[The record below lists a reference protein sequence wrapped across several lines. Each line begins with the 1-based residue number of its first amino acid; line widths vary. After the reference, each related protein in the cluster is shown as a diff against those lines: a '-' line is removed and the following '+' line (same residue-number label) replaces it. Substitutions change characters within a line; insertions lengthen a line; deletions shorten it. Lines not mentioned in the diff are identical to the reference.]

1 MSNNDS
7 FKIPNSKLLK
17 INREILSLA
26 IPSIITNITT
36 PLLALMDVA
45 IVGHMGDAAYIAAIA
60 VGGTIFNMIY
70 WLFAFL
76 RMGTSG
82 MSAQAHG
89 ASDNVELDL
98 VLARGIAVAIG
109 ASLLIIIFSPLI
121 ARLAF
126 AVMEVDPQVRV
137 MAETYFSILVWGAPA
152 VLCTY
157 TMSGWSLGRKNP
169 KAPMWVSFIIN
180 IGNIVVSLVLVY
192 VLGLKIEGVAIG
204 TLSAQWLGAMAFTV
218 IVIRKYR
225 PNVASARLIIQRGAL
240 RRFFSVNAD
249 IFLRT
254 CCLIAVTVWF
264 TRVGSEQGVVTL
276 AVNTLLMQFFI
287 LFSYFMDGFAF
298 AGEAICGNCLG
309 ASDREQLDTGIHAL
323 LRWGVWVAVT
333 FTVIYFACGEWI
345 MRLLSGDEI
354 VISASREYLH
364 WVILI
369 PLAGFLA
376 FTWDG
381 IYIGITRTHEMLLSM
396 ALSTLLYFVL
406 YFILFP
412 HIGNHGLWIAFLS
425 YLLSRGLVLHIVSH
439 HVKCTLFK

>member
-1 MSNNDS
+1 M
-7 FKIPNSKLLK
+7 K

-70 WLFAFL
+70 WMFAFL

-89 ASDNVELDL
+89 ASDSTELDL
-98 VLARGIAVAIG
+98 VLARGMTVAIG
-109 ASLLIIIFSPLI
+109 ASLLIILFSPLI
-121 ARLAF
+121 AHLAF
-126 AVMEVDPQVRV
+126 YVMEVEPEVRA
-137 MAETYFSILVWGAPA
+137 MSETYFAILVWGAPA
-152 VLCTY
+152 VLSTY

-169 KAPMWVSFIIN
+169 NAPMWVSFIIN
-180 IGNIVVSLVLVY
+180 ISNIAVSLVLVY
-192 VLGLKIEGVAIG
+192 VFGLRIEGVAIG
-204 TLSAQWLGAMAFTV
+204 TLSAQWLGALAFAL
-218 IVIRKYR
+218 IVKRKYN
-225 PNVASARLIIQRGAL
+225 PSIASLRQIFKQGAL
-240 RRFFSVNAD
+240 RRFFSVNVD

-264 TRVGSEQGVVTL
+264 TRVGSAQGVVTL

-309 ASDREQLDTGIHAL
+309 ASDRNSLSRSIYAL
-323 LRWGVWVAVT
+323 LRWGILVSAI
-333 FTVIYFACGEWI
+333 FTAIYFICGEWI
-345 MRLLSGDEI
+345 MHLLSGEEN
-354 VISASREYLH
+354 VIKASHEYFH
-364 WVILI
+364 WVVLI
-369 PLAGFLA
+369 PMAGFLA

-381 IYIGITRTHEMLLSM
+381 IYIGITRTREMLLSM
-396 ALSTLLYFVL
+396 ALSTALYFTLYFVL
-406 YFILFP
+406 SPAL
-412 HIGNHGLWIAFLS
+412 GNHGLWIAFLS
-425 YLLSRGLVLHIVSH
+425 YLLSRGIVLHIASRRVIRN
-439 HVKCTLFK
+439 LFPH

>member
-1 MSNNDS
+1 M
-7 FKIPNSKLLK
+7 K

-60 VGGTIFNMIY
+60 VGGTVFNMIY

-89 ASDNVELDL
+89 AADDTELNL
-98 VLARGIAVAIG
+98 VLARGMAVALG
-109 ASLLIIIFSPLI
+109 ASLLIILFSPLI
-121 ARLAF
+121 AHVAF
-126 AVMEVDPQVRV
+126 AIMDVEPQVRA
-137 MAETYFSILVWGAPA
+137 MAETYFTILVWGAPA
-152 VLCTY
+152 VLSTY

-180 IGNIVVSLVLVY
+180 ISNIMVSLMLVY
-192 VLGLKIEGVAIG
+192 LFGLKIEGVAFG
-204 TLSAQWLGAMAFTV
+204 TLSAQWLGAVAFAV
-218 IVIRKYR
+218 IVRRKYHPSISSVCAIFR
-225 PNVASARLIIQRGAL
+225 RGAL

-309 ASDREQLDTGIHAL
+309 ATDVPRLNIAIRAL
-323 LRWGVWVAVT
+323 LRWGVGMALV
-333 FTVIYFACGEWI
+333 FTVIYFIGGEWI
-345 MRLLSGDEI
+345 MRLLSGDET
-354 VISASREYLH
+354 VITASREYFH
-364 WVILI
+364 WVILV

-381 IYIGITRTHEMLLSM
+381 VYIGITRTHEMLLSM
-396 ALSTLLYFVL
+396 AISTALYFLLYFL
-406 YFILFP
+406 LFP

-425 YLLSRGLVLHIVSH
+425 YLLSRGIILHLASRHATKI
-439 HVKCTLFK
+439 

>member
-1 MSNNDS
+1 M
-7 FKIPNSKLLK
+7 K

-70 WLFAFL
+70 WMFAFL

-89 ASDNVELDL
+89 ASDSTELDL
-98 VLARGIAVAIG
+98 VLARGMAVALG
-109 ASLLIIIFSPLI
+109 ASLLIILLSPLI
-121 ARLAF
+121 ADLAF
-126 AVMEVDPQVRV
+126 RVMEVEPQVRS
-137 MAETYFSILVWGAPA
+137 MAETYFAILVWGAPA
-152 VLCTY
+152 VLSTY

-169 KAPMWVSFIIN
+169 NAPMWVSFIIN
-180 IGNIVVSLVLVY
+180 ISNIAVSLVLVY
-192 VLGLKIEGVAIG
+192 AFGLKIEGVAIG
-204 TLSAQWLGAMAFTV
+204 TLSAQWLGALAFAL
-218 IVIRKYR
+218 IVKRKYDPAIAPLR
-225 PNVASARLIIQRGAL
+225 QIFKHGAL

-264 TRVGSEQGVVTL
+264 TRVGSAQGVVTL

-309 ASDREQLDTGIHAL
+309 ASDRNLLGRSIRAL
-323 LRWGVWVAVT
+323 LRWGIGVSVT
-333 FTVIYFACGEWI
+333 FTAIYFICGEWI
-345 MRLLSGDEI
+345 MYLLSGEEN
-354 VISASREYLH
+354 VINASHEYFH
-364 WVILI
+364 WVVLI
-369 PLAGFLA
+369 PMAGFLA

-381 IYIGITRTHEMLLSM
+381 IYIGITRTREMLLSM
-396 ALSTLLYFVL
+396 ALSTALYFAL
-406 YFILFP
+406 YFILSP
-412 HIGNHGLWIAFLS
+412 KLGNHGLWIAFLS
-425 YLLSRGLVLHIVSH
+425 YLLSRGIVLHIASRRVIRN
-439 HVKCTLFK
+439 LFLH

>member
-1 MSNNDS
+1 M
-7 FKIPNSKLLK
+7 K

-60 VGGTIFNMIY
+60 VGGTVFNMIY

-89 ASDNVELDL
+89 ASDNAELDL
-98 VLARGIAVAIG
+98 VLARGMAVALG
-109 ASLLIIIFSPLI
+109 ASLLIILFSPLI
-121 ARLAF
+121 AHLAF
-126 AVMEVDPQVRV
+126 AIMDVEPQVRT
-137 MAETYFSILVWGAPA
+137 MAETYFFILVWGAPA
-152 VLCTY
+152 VLSTY
-157 TMSGWSLGRKNP
+157 TLSGWSLGRKNP

-180 IGNIVVSLVLVY
+180 IGNIVVSLILVY
-192 VLGLKIEGVAIG
+192 IFRLKIEGVAIG
-204 TLSAQWLGAMAFTV
+204 TLSAQWLGALAFAV
-218 IVIRKYR
+218 IVRRKYH
-225 PNVASARLIIQRGAL
+225 PAISSARQIFQRGAL

-298 AGEAICGNCLG
+298 AGEAICGNSLG
-309 ASDREQLDTGIHAL
+309 ASDRERLNTAIRAL
-323 LRWGVWVAVT
+323 LKWGVYMAT
-333 FTVIYFACGEWI
+333 LFTVTYLTCGGWI
-345 MRLLSGDEI
+345 MHMLSGDET
-354 VISASREYLH
+354 VIDASREYFH
-364 WVILI
+364 WVTLI
-369 PLAGFLA
+369 PFAGFLA

-396 ALSTLLYFVL
+396 ALSTLLYFAL

-425 YLLSRGLVLHIVSH
+425 YLLSRGIILHLASRHATKI
-439 HVKCTLFK
+439 

>member
-1 MSNNDS
+1 M
-7 FKIPNSKLLK
+7 KT

-45 IVGHMGDAAYIAAIA
+45 IVGHMGDASYIAAIA

-89 ASDNVELDL
+89 ASDESELNL
-98 VLARGIAVAIG
+98 VLARGTAVALG
-109 ASLLIIIFSPLI
+109 ASVLIIIFSPLI
-121 ARLAF
+121 GRIAF
-126 AVMEVDPQVRV
+126 AVMEVEPHVRA
-137 MAETYFSILVWGAPA
+137 MAQRYFAILVWGAPA

-157 TMSGWSLGRKNP
+157 TLSGWSLGRKNP

-180 IGNIVVSLVLVY
+180 ISNIVVSLVLVY
-192 VLGLKIEGVAIG
+192 VFRLKIEGVAIG
-204 TLSAQWLGAMAFTV
+204 TLSAQWLGVIAFVV
-218 IVIRKYR
+218 IVVRKYHPTVTSPR
-225 PNVASARLIIQRGAL
+225 QIFRRGAL

-264 TRVGSEQGVVTL
+264 TRVGSEQGTVTL
-276 AVNTLLMQFFI
+276 AVNTLLMQFFV

-309 ASDREQLDTGIHAL
+309 ASDRNRLDTAIRAL
-323 LRWGVWVAVT
+323 LKWGLWVAVI
-333 FTVIYFACGEWI
+333 FTAIYFICGEWI
-345 MRLLSGDEI
+345 MQLLSGDAN
-354 VISASREYLH
+354 VVAASREYFH

-369 PLAGFLA
+369 PLTGFLA

-381 IYIGITRTHEMLLSM
+381 VYIGITRTHEMLLSM
-396 ALSTLLYFVL
+396 TLSTIL
-406 YFILFP
+406 YFILYFLLYP
-412 HIGNHGLWIAFLS
+412 HIGNHGIWIAFIC
-425 YLLSRGLVLHIVSH
+425 YLLSRGVVLHISINS
-439 HVKCTLFK
+439 VKRKIFLH

>member
-1 MSNNDS
+1 M
-7 FKIPNSKLLK
+7 K

-60 VGGTIFNMIY
+60 VGGTVFNMIY

-89 ASDNVELDL
+89 ASDDTELNL
-98 VLARGIAVAIG
+98 VLARGMAVALG
-109 ASLLIIIFSPLI
+109 ASFLIILFSPLI
-121 ARLAF
+121 AHVAF
-126 AVMEVDPQVRV
+126 AIMDVDPQVRA
-137 MAETYFSILVWGAPA
+137 MARTYFSILVWGAPA
-152 VLCTY
+152 VLSTY

-180 IGNIVVSLVLVY
+180 IGNIIVSLLLVY
-192 VLGLKIEGVAIG
+192 VFDLKIEGVAFG
-204 TLSAQWLGAMAFTV
+204 TLSAQWLGALAFVV
-218 IVIRKYR
+218 IVRSKYHPSISSVR
-225 PNVASARLIIQRGAL
+225 AIFRRGAL

-309 ASDREQLDTGIHAL
+309 ATDGPRLNSAIRAL
-323 LRWGVWVAVT
+323 LRWGVWMALL
-333 FTVIYFACGEWI
+333 FTAIYFIGGEWI
-345 MRLLSGDEI
+345 MRMLSGDET
-354 VISASREYLH
+354 VIGASREYFH

-381 IYIGITRTHEMLLSM
+381 VYIGITRTHEMLLSM
-396 ALSTLLYFVL
+396 AISTAIYFILYFL
-406 YFILFP
+406 LFP

-425 YLLSRGLVLHIVSH
+425 YLLSRGIILHLASRHATKI
-439 HVKCTLFK
+439 